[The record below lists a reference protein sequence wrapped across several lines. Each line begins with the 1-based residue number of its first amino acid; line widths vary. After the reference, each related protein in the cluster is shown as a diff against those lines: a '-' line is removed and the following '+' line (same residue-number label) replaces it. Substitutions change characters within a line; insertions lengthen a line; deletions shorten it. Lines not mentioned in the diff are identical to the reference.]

1 MNKATLVELIHEEI
15 GGTKA
20 QAERVFEKVFSSMVE
35 CVAKG
40 EEVSITGFGIF
51 VAKDRA
57 ARKGRNP
64 STGETIQIKATRVPK
79 FRASKAFKDAVK

>member
-20 QAERVFEKVFSSMVE
+20 QVEKVFSSMVE